1 MKMTFNSIEEYN
13 EFVFF
18 IREGEY
24 FPFDVISYNK
34 EKLTITCLML
44 DLCNFQKN

>member
-1 MKMTFNSIEEYN
+1 MKIIFNSIEEYN

-18 IREGEY
+18 IKEGEY

-34 EKLTITCLML
+34 EQLTITCLML
-44 DLCNFQKN
+44 DLTTMYVN